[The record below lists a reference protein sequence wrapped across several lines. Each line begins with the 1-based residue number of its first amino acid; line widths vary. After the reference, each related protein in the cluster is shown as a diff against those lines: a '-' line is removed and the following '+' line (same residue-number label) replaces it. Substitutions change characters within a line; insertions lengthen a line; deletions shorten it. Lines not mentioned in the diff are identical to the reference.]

1 MMQII
6 SQRINQALARI
17 RQAFR
22 IRLGATDS
30 AAAVQRIQAQ
40 GIGNEN
46 LQGVELFQHY
56 GFTSHPQPGT
66 MGIVL
71 PLGGVS
77 SHGIVIATEHGA
89 YRLKSL
95 KPGEVALYTDEGA
108 KIVLRRG
115 KLIEADCETFRVNCT
130 DFEVNSTN
138 KASVNCTGFEV
149 NSKQVT
155 VNCDTWAATASDNA
169 TFTTPELSASALLTA
184 EGLISGN
191 GGMSVKGGSGSRFE
205 GNLNQTGGSFNTDGD
220 VSTARTSL
228 NGHRHSNG
236 HDGAPTGGPM

>member
-1 MMQII
+1 MMHII

-22 IRLGATDS
+22 ILIGATDS

-46 LQGVELFQHY
+46 LRGIELFQQY
-56 GFTSHPQPGT
+56 GFTSHPLPGT

-77 SHGIVIATEHGA
+77 SHSIVIATEHGA

-95 KPGEVALYTDEGA
+95 EPGEVALYTDEGA
-108 KIVLRRG
+108 KIVLKRG

-130 DFEVNSTN
+130 
-138 KASVNCTGFEV
+138 GFEV
-149 NSKQVT
+149 NCKQAA
-155 VNCDTWAATASDNA
+155 VNCNTWATTATDSAS
-169 TFTTPELSASALLTA
+169 FTTPELSTSEKLTA
-184 EGLISGN
+184 QGLISGN
-191 GGMSVKGGSGSRFE
+191 GGMSVKGGAGSSFQ
-205 GNLNQTGGSFNTDGD
+205 GSLNQTGGSFTTDGD
-220 VSTARTSL
+220 VSTAKVSL

>member
-1 MMQII
+1 MIQII

-46 LQGVELFQHY
+46 LQGAELFQHY

-95 KPGEVALYTDEGA
+95 RPGEVALYTDEGA

-130 DFEVNSTN
+130 DFEVNS
-138 KASVNCTGFEV
+138 
-149 NSKQVT
+149 KQAT
-155 VNCDTWAATASDNA
+155 VNCDTWTATASDNA
-169 TFTTPELSASALLTA
+169 TFTTPELSTSEKLTA
-184 EGLISGN
+184 QGLISGN
-191 GGMSVKGGSGSRFE
+191 GGMSVKGGKGSRFE
-205 GNLNQTGGSFNTDGD
+205 GNLNQTGGSFKTDGD

>member
-22 IRLGATDS
+22 VRLSATDS
-30 AAAVQRIQAQ
+30 ATAVQRIQAQ
-40 GIGNEN
+40 GVGNES
-46 LQGVELFQHY
+46 LQGAELFQHY

-130 DFEVNSTN
+130 DFEVN
-138 KASVNCTGFEV
+138 
-149 NSKQVT
+149 
-155 VNCDTWAATASDNA
+155 CDTWAATANDAA
-169 TFTTPELSASALLTA
+169 TFTTPELSTSEKLTA
-184 EGLISGN
+184 QGLISGN
-191 GGMSVKGGSGSRFE
+191 SGMSVKGGDGSRFE
-205 GNLNQTGGSFNTDGD
+205 GNLNQTDGSFKTDGD
-220 VSTARTSL
+220 VSTAKTSL
-228 NGHRHSNG
+228 NDHQHPRG
-236 HDGAPTGGPM
+236 HDGAPTGGPVPL

>member
-46 LQGVELFQHY
+46 LQGAELFQHY

-130 DFEVNSTN
+130 NFEVNSSQ
-138 KASVNCTGFEV
+138 A
-149 NSKQVT
+149 T
-155 VNCDTWAATASDNA
+155 VNCDTWTATASDNA
-169 TFTTPELSASALLTA
+169 TFTTPELSTSALLTA

-191 GGMSVKGGSGSRFE
+191 GGMSVKGGEGSRFE
-205 GNLNQTGGSFNTDGD
+205 GNLNQAGGSFTTDGD

-236 HDGAPTGGPM
+236 HNGAPTGGPM

>member
-1 MMQII
+1 MMHII

-22 IRLGATDS
+22 ILIGATDS

-46 LQGVELFQHY
+46 LRGIELFQQY
-56 GFTSHPQPGT
+56 GFTSHPLPGT

-77 SHGIVIATEHGA
+77 SHSIVIATEHGA

-95 KPGEVALYTDEGA
+95 QPGEVALYTDEGA
-108 KIVLRRG
+108 KIVLKRG

-130 DFEVNSTN
+130 
-138 KASVNCTGFEV
+138 GFEV
-149 NSKQVT
+149 NCKQAA
-155 VNCDTWAATASDNA
+155 VNCDTWATSATDSAS
-169 TFTTPELSASALLTA
+169 FTTPELSTSEKLTA
-184 EGLISGN
+184 QGLISGN
-191 GGMSVKGGSGSRFE
+191 GGMSVRGGEGSRFE
-205 GNLNQTGGSFNTDGD
+205 GNLDQTGGSFTTDGD
-220 VSTARTSL
+220 VSTAKVSL
-228 NGHRHSNG
+228 NGHRHANG
-236 HDGAPTGGPM
+236 HNGAPTGDPM

>member
-1 MMQII
+1 MMHII

-22 IRLGATDS
+22 ILIGATDS
-30 AAAVQRIQAQ
+30 AVAVQRIQAQ

-46 LQGVELFQHY
+46 LRGIELFQQY
-56 GFTSHPQPGT
+56 GFTSHPLPGT

-77 SHGIVIATEHGA
+77 SHSIVIATEHGA

-95 KPGEVALYTDEGA
+95 NPGEVALYTDEGA
-108 KIVLRRG
+108 KIVLKRG

-130 DFEVNSTN
+130 
-138 KASVNCTGFEV
+138 GFEV
-149 NSKQVT
+149 NCKQAA
-155 VNCDTWAATASDNA
+155 VNCDTWATSATDSAS
-169 TFTTPELSASALLTA
+169 FTTPELSTSEKLTA
-184 EGLISGN
+184 QGLISGN
-191 GGMSVKGGSGSRFE
+191 GGMSVKGGEGSRFE
-205 GNLNQTGGSFNTDGD
+205 GNLDQTGGSFTTDGD
-220 VSTARTSL
+220 VSTAKVSL

-236 HDGAPTGGPM
+236 HDGAPTGDPM

>member
-1 MMQII
+1 MMHII

-46 LQGVELFQHY
+46 LRGVELFQQY
-56 GFTSHPQPGT
+56 GFTSHPLPGT

-77 SHGIVIATEHGA
+77 SHSIVIATEHGA
-89 YRLKSL
+89 YRLQSL

-130 DFEVNSTN
+130 GLEVN
-138 KASVNCTGFEV
+138 C
-149 NSKQVT
+149 KQAA
-155 VNCDTWAATASDNA
+155 VNCDTFVTTANDSA
-169 TFTTPELSASALLTA
+169 SFTTPELSTSKKLTA
-184 EGLISGN
+184 QGLISGN
-191 GGMSVKGGSGSRFE
+191 GGMSVKGGEGSRFE
-205 GNLNQTGGSFNTDGD
+205 GNLNQTGGSFKTDGD
-220 VSTARTSL
+220 VSTAKTSL
-228 NGHRHSNG
+228 NHHKHSGGHN
-236 HDGAPTGGPM
+236 GAPTGDPM

>member
-30 AAAVQRIQAQ
+30 AAAVQRIQAR
-40 GIGNEN
+40 GVGNEN

-130 DFEVNSTN
+130 DFEI
-138 KASVNCTGFEV
+138 
-149 NSKQVT
+149 NSKQAT
-155 VNCDTWAATASDNA
+155 VNCDTWAATANDAA
-169 TFTTPELSASALLTA
+169 TFTTPELSTSEKLTA
-184 EGLISGN
+184 QGLISGN
-191 GGMSVKGGSGSRFE
+191 GGMSVKGGDGSRFE
-205 GNLNQTGGSFNTDGD
+205 GNLNQTGGSFKTDGD
-220 VSTARTSL
+220 VSTAKTSL
-228 NGHRHSNG
+228 NDHRHSNG
-236 HDGAPTGGPM
+236 HDGAPTGSPM

>member
-1 MMQII
+1 MMHII

-30 AAAVQRIQAQ
+30 EAAVQRIQAQ
-40 GIGNEN
+40 GIGNES
-46 LQGVELFQHY
+46 LRGAELFQQY

-77 SHGIVIATEHGA
+77 SHSIIIATEHGA

-108 KIVLRRG
+108 KIVLKRG

-130 DFEVNSTN
+130 
-138 KASVNCTGFEV
+138 GFEV
-149 NSKQVT
+149 NCTEAT
-155 VNCDTWAATASDNA
+155 VNCDTFATTANDSAS
-169 TFTTPELSASALLTA
+169 FTTPELSASEKLTA
-184 EGLISGN
+184 QGLISGN
-191 GGMSVKGGSGSRFE
+191 GGMSVKGGEGSHFE

-220 VSTARTSL
+220 VSTVETSL
-228 NGHRHSNG
+228 NGHQHPRG
-236 HDGAPTGGPM
+236 HDGTPTGGPIPL

>member
-30 AAAVQRIQAQ
+30 EAAVQRIQAQ

-46 LQGVELFQHY
+46 LQGAELFQHY

-95 KPGEVALYTDEGA
+95 RPGEVALYTDEGA

-115 KLIEADCETFRVNCT
+115 KLIEADCEVFRVNCT
-130 DFEVNSTN
+130 D
-138 KASVNCTGFEV
+138 FEV

-169 TFTTPELSASALLTA
+169 TFTTPELSTSEKLTA
-184 EGLISGN
+184 QGLISGN
-191 GGMSVKGGSGSRFE
+191 GGMSVKGGKGSSFE
-205 GNLNQTGGSFNTDGD
+205 GNLNQTGGSFKTDGD

>member
-40 GIGNEN
+40 GVGNEN
-46 LQGVELFQHY
+46 LQGAELFQHY

-95 KPGEVALYTDEGA
+95 RPGEVALYTDEGA

-115 KLIEADCETFRVNCT
+115 KLIEADCETFRVNCI
-130 DFEVNSTN
+130 E
-138 KASVNCTGFEV
+138 FEV
-149 NSKQVT
+149 NSKQAT
-155 VNCDTWAATASDNA
+155 VNCDTWTATASDNA
-169 TFTTPELSASALLTA
+169 TFTTPELSTSEKLTA
-184 EGLISGN
+184 QGLISGN
-191 GGMSVKGGSGSRFE
+191 GGMSVKGGKGSRFE

-236 HDGAPTGGPM
+236 HDGAPTGCPM

>member
-30 AAAVQRIQAQ
+30 EAAVQRIQAQ

-130 DFEVNSTN
+130 DFEVNS
-138 KASVNCTGFEV
+138 
-149 NSKQVT
+149 KQAT
-155 VNCDTWAATASDNA
+155 VNCDTWAATANDAAS
-169 TFTTPELSASALLTA
+169 FTTPELSTSEKLTA
-184 EGLISGN
+184 QGLISGN
-191 GGMSVKGGSGSRFE
+191 SGMSVKGGDGSRFE
-205 GNLNQTGGSFNTDGD
+205 GNLNQTGGSFKTDGD

-228 NGHRHSNG
+228 NGHRHANG

>member
-95 KPGEVALYTDEGA
+95 RPGEVALYTDEGA

-130 DFEVNSTN
+130 DFEVNS
-138 KASVNCTGFEV
+138 
-149 NSKQVT
+149 KQAT
-155 VNCDTWAATASDNA
+155 VNCDTWATTANDSA
-169 TFTTPELSASALLTA
+169 SFTTPELSTSEKLTA
-184 EGLISGN
+184 QGLISGN

-220 VSTARTSL
+220 VSTAKVSL
-228 NGHRHSNG
+228 NGHRHANG
-236 HDGAPTGGPM
+236 HNGAPTGGPM

>member
-30 AAAVQRIQAQ
+30 TAAVQRIQAQ

-46 LQGVELFQHY
+46 LQGAEMFQHY

-95 KPGEVALYTDEGA
+95 RPGEVALYTDEGA

-130 DFEVNSTN
+130 DFEVNS
-138 KASVNCTGFEV
+138 
-149 NSKQVT
+149 KQAT
-155 VNCDTWAATASDNA
+155 VNCDTWTATASDNA
-169 TFTTPELSASALLTA
+169 TFTTPELSTSEKLTA
-184 EGLISGN
+184 QGLISGN
-191 GGMSVKGGSGSRFE
+191 GGMSVKGGKGSRFE
-205 GNLNQTGGSFNTDGD
+205 GNLNQTGGSFKTDGD

>member
-30 AAAVQRIQAQ
+30 AAVVQRIQAQ

-46 LQGVELFQHY
+46 LQGAELFQHY

-130 DFEVNSTN
+130 DFEVNS
-138 KASVNCTGFEV
+138 
-149 NSKQVT
+149 KQAT
-155 VNCDTWAATASDNA
+155 VNCDTWTATVSDNA
-169 TFTTPELSASALLTA
+169 TFTTPELSTSEKLTA
-184 EGLISGN
+184 QGLISGN
-191 GGMSVKGGSGSRFE
+191 GGMSVKGGKGSRFE
-205 GNLNQTGGSFNTDGD
+205 GNLNQTGGSFKTDGD

>member
-30 AAAVQRIQAQ
+30 EAAVQRIQAQ

-46 LQGVELFQHY
+46 LQGAELFQHY

-130 DFEVNSTN
+130 DFEVNS
-138 KASVNCTGFEV
+138 
-149 NSKQVT
+149 KQAT
-155 VNCDTWAATASDNA
+155 VNCDTWATTASDNA
-169 TFTTPELSASALLTA
+169 TFTTPELSASAQLTA

-205 GNLNQTGGSFNTDGD
+205 GNLNQTGGNFNTDGD
-220 VSTARTSL
+220 VSTAKVSL
-228 NGHRHSNG
+228 NGHRHANG

>member
-30 AAAVQRIQAQ
+30 TAAVQRIQAQ

-46 LQGVELFQHY
+46 LQGAEMFQHY

-95 KPGEVALYTDEGA
+95 RPGEVALYTDEGA

-115 KLIEADCETFRVNCT
+115 KLIEVDCETFRVNCT
-130 DFEVNSTN
+130 DFEVNS
-138 KASVNCTGFEV
+138 
-149 NSKQVT
+149 KQAT
-155 VNCDTWAATASDNA
+155 VNCDTWTTTASDNA
-169 TFTTPELSASALLTA
+169 TFTTPELSTSEKLTA
-184 EGLISGN
+184 QGLISGN
-191 GGMSVKGGSGSRFE
+191 GGMSVKGGKGSRFE

-220 VSTARTSL
+220 VSTARASL

-236 HDGAPTGGPM
+236 HNGAPTGGPM

>member
-46 LQGVELFQHY
+46 LQGAEMFQHY

-108 KIVLRRG
+108 KIVLKRG

-130 DFEVNSTN
+130 DFEVNS
-138 KASVNCTGFEV
+138 
-149 NSKQVT
+149 KQAT
-155 VNCDTWAATASDNA
+155 VNCDTWTATASDNA
-169 TFTTPELSASALLTA
+169 TFTTPELSTSEKLTA
-184 EGLISGN
+184 QGLISGN
-191 GGMSVKGGSGSRFE
+191 GGMSVKGGKGSRFE
-205 GNLNQTGGSFNTDGD
+205 GNLNQTGGSFKTDGD

>member
-1 MMQII
+1 MMHII

-22 IRLGATDS
+22 ILIGATDS
-30 AAAVQRIQAQ
+30 AAAVQRTQAQ

-46 LQGVELFQHY
+46 LRGIELFQQY
-56 GFTSHPQPGT
+56 GFTSHPLPGT

-77 SHGIVIATEHGA
+77 SHSIVIATEHGA

-95 KPGEVALYTDEGA
+95 QPGEVALYTDEGA
-108 KIVLRRG
+108 KIVLKRG

-130 DFEVNSTN
+130 
-138 KASVNCTGFEV
+138 GFEV
-149 NSKQVT
+149 NCKQAAVS
-155 VNCDTWAATASDNA
+155 CDTWATSATDSAS
-169 TFTTPELSASALLTA
+169 FTTPELSTSEKLTA
-184 EGLISGN
+184 QGLISGN
-191 GGMSVKGGSGSRFE
+191 GGMSVKGGEGSRFE
-205 GNLNQTGGSFNTDGD
+205 GNLDQTGGSFTTDGD
-220 VSTARTSL
+220 VSTAKVSL

>member
-1 MMQII
+1 MMHII

-22 IRLGATDS
+22 ILIGATDS

-46 LQGVELFQHY
+46 LRGIELFQQY
-56 GFTSHPQPGT
+56 GFTSHPLPGT

-77 SHGIVIATEHGA
+77 SHSIVIATEHGA

-95 KPGEVALYTDEGA
+95 QPGEVALYTDEGA
-108 KIVLRRG
+108 KIVLKRG

-130 DFEVNSTN
+130 
-138 KASVNCTGFEV
+138 GFEV
-149 NSKQVT
+149 NCKQAA
-155 VNCDTWAATASDNA
+155 VNCDTWATSATDSAS
-169 TFTTPELSASALLTA
+169 FTTPELSTSEKLTA
-184 EGLISGN
+184 QGLISGN
-191 GGMSVKGGSGSRFE
+191 GGMSVKGGEGSRFK
-205 GNLNQTGGSFNTDGD
+205 GNLDQTGGSFTTDGD
-220 VSTARTSL
+220 VSTAKVSL

>member
-1 MMQII
+1 MMHII

-22 IRLGATDS
+22 ILIGATDS

-46 LQGVELFQHY
+46 LRGIELFQQY
-56 GFTSHPQPGT
+56 GFTSHPLPGT

-77 SHGIVIATEHGA
+77 SHSIVIATEHGA

-95 KPGEVALYTDEGA
+95 NPGEVALYTDEGA
-108 KIVLRRG
+108 KIVLKRG

-130 DFEVNSTN
+130 
-138 KASVNCTGFEV
+138 GFEV
-149 NSKQVT
+149 NCKQAA
-155 VNCDTWAATASDNA
+155 VNCDTWATTATDSAS
-169 TFTTPELSASALLTA
+169 FTTPELSTSEKLTVQ
-184 EGLISGN
+184 GLISGN
-191 GGMSVKGGSGSRFE
+191 GGMSVKGGEGSRFE
-205 GNLNQTGGSFNTDGD
+205 GNLDQTGGSFTTDGD
-220 VSTARTSL
+220 VSTAKVSL

>member
-22 IRLGATDS
+22 VRLSATDS
-30 AAAVQRIQAQ
+30 ATAVQRIQAQ
-40 GIGNEN
+40 GIGNES
-46 LQGVELFQHY
+46 LQGAELFQHY

-115 KLIEADCETFRVNCT
+115 KLIEADCETFRINCT
-130 DFEVNSTN
+130 DFE
-138 KASVNCTGFEV
+138 
-149 NSKQVT
+149 
-155 VNCDTWAATASDNA
+155 VNCDTWAATANDAA
-169 TFTTPELSASALLTA
+169 TFTTPELSTSEKLTA
-184 EGLISGN
+184 QGLISGN
-191 GGMSVKGGSGSRFE
+191 SGMSVKGGDGSRFE
-205 GNLNQTGGSFNTDGD
+205 GNLNQTDGSFKTDGD
-220 VSTARTSL
+220 VSTAKTSL
-228 NGHRHSNG
+228 NNHQHPRG
-236 HDGAPTGGPM
+236 HDGAPTGGPVPL

>member
-46 LQGVELFQHY
+46 LQGAELFQHY

-130 DFEVNSTN
+130 NFEVNSSQ
-138 KASVNCTGFEV
+138 A
-149 NSKQVT
+149 T
-155 VNCDTWAATASDNA
+155 VNCDTWTATASDNA
-169 TFTTPELSASALLTA
+169 TFTTPELSTSALLTA

-191 GGMSVKGGSGSRFE
+191 GGMSVKGGEGSRFE
-205 GNLNQTGGSFNTDGD
+205 GNLNQMGGNFTTDGD

-236 HDGAPTGGPM
+236 HNGAPTGNPM

>member
-95 KPGEVALYTDEGA
+95 RPGEVALYTDEGA

-130 DFEVNSTN
+130 DFEVNS
-138 KASVNCTGFEV
+138 
-149 NSKQVT
+149 KQVT
-155 VNCDTWAATASDNA
+155 VNCDTWATTANDNA
-169 TFTTPELSASALLTA
+169 TFTTPELSTSEKLTA
-184 EGLISGN
+184 QGLISGN

-220 VSTARTSL
+220 VSTAKVSL
-228 NGHRHSNG
+228 NGHRHANG

>member
-40 GIGNEN
+40 GVGNEN
-46 LQGVELFQHY
+46 LQGAELFQHY

-95 KPGEVALYTDEGA
+95 RPGEVALYTDEGA

-130 DFEVNSTN
+130 DFEVNS
-138 KASVNCTGFEV
+138 
-149 NSKQVT
+149 KQAT
-155 VNCDTWAATASDNA
+155 VNCDTWTATASDNA
-169 TFTTPELSASALLTA
+169 TFTTPELSTSEKLTA
-184 EGLISGN
+184 QGLISGN
-191 GGMSVKGGSGSRFE
+191 GGMSVKGGKGSRFE
-205 GNLNQTGGSFNTDGD
+205 GNLNQTGGSFKTDGD

>member
-46 LQGVELFQHY
+46 LQGAELFQHY

-95 KPGEVALYTDEGA
+95 RPGEVALYTDEGA

-130 DFEVNSTN
+130 NFEVNSSQ
-138 KASVNCTGFEV
+138 A
-149 NSKQVT
+149 T
-155 VNCDTWAATASDNA
+155 VNCDTWTATASDNA
-169 TFTTPELSASALLTA
+169 TFTTPELSTSALLTA

-191 GGMSVKGGSGSRFE
+191 GGMNVKGGEGSRFE
-205 GNLNQTGGSFNTDGD
+205 GNLNQTGGSFTTDGD

-228 NGHRHSNG
+228 NGHRHANG
-236 HDGAPTGGPM
+236 HNGAPTGDPM

>member
-22 IRLGATDS
+22 VRLSATDS
-30 AAAVQRIQAQ
+30 ATAVQRIQAQ
-40 GIGNEN
+40 GVGNES
-46 LQGVELFQHY
+46 LQGAELFQHY

-115 KLIEADCETFRVNCT
+115 KLIEADCETFRINCT
-130 DFEVNSTN
+130 DFE
-138 KASVNCTGFEV
+138 
-149 NSKQVT
+149 
-155 VNCDTWAATASDNA
+155 VNCDTWAATANDAA
-169 TFTTPELSASALLTA
+169 TFTTPELSTSEKLTA
-184 EGLISGN
+184 QGLISGN
-191 GGMSVKGGSGSRFE
+191 SGMSVKGGDGSRFE
-205 GNLNQTGGSFNTDGD
+205 GNLNQTDGSFKTDGD
-220 VSTARTSL
+220 VSTAKTSL
-228 NGHRHSNG
+228 NDHQHPRG
-236 HDGAPTGGPM
+236 HDGAPTGGPVPL

>member
-46 LQGVELFQHY
+46 LQGAELFQHY

-115 KLIEADCETFRVNCT
+115 KLIEVDCETFRVNCT
-130 DFEVNSTN
+130 DFEVNS
-138 KASVNCTGFEV
+138 
-149 NSKQVT
+149 KQAT
-155 VNCDTWAATASDNA
+155 VNCDTWTATASDNA
-169 TFTTPELSASALLTA
+169 TFTTPELSTSAQLTA

-205 GNLNQTGGSFNTDGD
+205 GNLNQTGGSFKTDGD

>member
-22 IRLGATDS
+22 VRLSATDS
-30 AAAVQRIQAQ
+30 ATAVQRIQAR
-40 GIGNEN
+40 GVGNEN
-46 LQGVELFQHY
+46 LQGAELFQHY

-130 DFEVNSTN
+130 DFEI
-138 KASVNCTGFEV
+138 
-149 NSKQVT
+149 NSKQAT
-155 VNCDTWAATASDNA
+155 VNCDTWAATANDAA
-169 TFTTPELSASALLTA
+169 TFTTPELSTSEKLTA
-184 EGLISGN
+184 QGLISGN
-191 GGMSVKGGSGSRFE
+191 SGMSVKGGDGSRFE
-205 GNLNQTGGSFNTDGD
+205 GNLNQTGGSFKTDGD
-220 VSTARTSL
+220 VSTAKTSL
-228 NGHRHSNG
+228 NDHQHPRG
-236 HDGAPTGGPM
+236 HDGAPTGGPVPL

>member
-40 GIGNEN
+40 GVGNEN
-46 LQGVELFQHY
+46 LQGAELFQHY

-77 SHGIVIATEHGA
+77 SHSIIVATEHGA

-130 DFEVNSTN
+130 DFEVNS
-138 KASVNCTGFEV
+138 
-149 NSKQVT
+149 KQAT

-169 TFTTPELSASALLTA
+169 TFTTPELSTSAQLTA

-205 GNLNQTGGSFNTDGD
+205 GNLNQTGGSFKTDGD

>member
-1 MMQII
+1 MMHII

-30 AAAVQRIQAQ
+30 GAAVQRIQAQ
-40 GIGNEN
+40 GIGNES
-46 LQGVELFQHY
+46 LRSVELFQQY

-77 SHGIVIATEHGA
+77 SHSIIIATEHGA

-108 KIVLRRG
+108 KIVLKRG

-130 DFEVNSTN
+130 
-138 KASVNCTGFEV
+138 GFEV
-149 NSKQVT
+149 NCT
-155 VNCDTWAATASDNA
+155 EAAVNCDTWDTTARDSAN
-169 TFTTPELSASALLTA
+169 FTTPTLSTSEKLTA
-184 EGLISGN
+184 QGLISGK
-191 GGMSVKGGSGSRFE
+191 GGMSVKGGNGSRFE
-205 GNLNQTGGSFNTDGD
+205 GNLNQVGGNFNTDGD
-220 VSTARTSL
+220 VSTATTSL
-228 NGHRHSNG
+228 NHHHHANG
-236 HDGAPTGGPM
+236 HNAAPTGDPIP

>member
-1 MMQII
+1 MMHII

-22 IRLGATDS
+22 ILIGATDS
-30 AAAVQRIQAQ
+30 AAAVQRTQAQ

-46 LQGVELFQHY
+46 LRGIELFQQY
-56 GFTSHPQPGT
+56 GFTSHPLPGT

-77 SHGIVIATEHGA
+77 SHSIVIATEHGA

-95 KPGEVALYTDEGA
+95 QPGEVALYTDEGA
-108 KIVLRRG
+108 KIVLKRG

-130 DFEVNSTN
+130 
-138 KASVNCTGFEV
+138 GFEV
-149 NSKQVT
+149 NCKQAAVS
-155 VNCDTWAATASDNA
+155 CDTWATSATDSAS
-169 TFTTPELSASALLTA
+169 FTTPELSTSEKLTA
-184 EGLISGN
+184 QGLISGN
-191 GGMSVKGGSGSRFE
+191 GGMSVKGGEGSRFE
-205 GNLNQTGGSFNTDGD
+205 GNLDQTGGSFTTDGD
-220 VSTARTSL
+220 VSTAKVSL

-236 HDGAPTGGPM
+236 HDGAPTGSPM

>member
-1 MMQII
+1 MMHII

-22 IRLGATDS
+22 ILIGATDS

-46 LQGVELFQHY
+46 LRGIELFQQY
-56 GFTSHPQPGT
+56 GFTSHPLPGT

-77 SHGIVIATEHGA
+77 SHSIVIATEHGA

-95 KPGEVALYTDEGA
+95 QPGEVALYTDEGA
-108 KIVLRRG
+108 KIVLKRG

-130 DFEVNSTN
+130 
-138 KASVNCTGFEV
+138 GFEV
-149 NSKQVT
+149 NCKQAA
-155 VNCDTWAATASDNA
+155 VNCDTWATSATDSAS
-169 TFTTPELSASALLTA
+169 FTTPELSTSEKLTA
-184 EGLISGN
+184 QGLISGN
-191 GGMSVKGGSGSRFE
+191 GGMSVKGGEGSRFE
-205 GNLNQTGGSFNTDGD
+205 GNLDQTGGSFTTDGD
-220 VSTARTSL
+220 VSTAKVSL
-228 NGHRHSNG
+228 NGHRHPNG
-236 HDGAPTGGPM
+236 HDGAPTGSPM

>member
-22 IRLGATDS
+22 VRLSATDS
-30 AAAVQRIQAQ
+30 ATAVQRIQAQ
-40 GIGNEN
+40 GVGNES
-46 LQGVELFQHY
+46 LQGAELFQHY

-115 KLIEADCETFRVNCT
+115 KLIEADCETFRVNCI
-130 DFEVNSTN
+130 
-138 KASVNCTGFEV
+138 GFE
-149 NSKQVT
+149 
-155 VNCDTWAATASDNA
+155 VNCDTWAATANDAA
-169 TFTTPELSASALLTA
+169 TFTTPELSTSEKLTA
-184 EGLISGN
+184 QGLISGN
-191 GGMSVKGGSGSRFE
+191 SGMSVKGGDGSRFE
-205 GNLNQTGGSFNTDGD
+205 GNLNQTDGSFKTDGD
-220 VSTARTSL
+220 VSTAKTSL
-228 NGHRHSNG
+228 NNHQHPRG
-236 HDGAPTGGPM
+236 HDGAPTGGPVPL